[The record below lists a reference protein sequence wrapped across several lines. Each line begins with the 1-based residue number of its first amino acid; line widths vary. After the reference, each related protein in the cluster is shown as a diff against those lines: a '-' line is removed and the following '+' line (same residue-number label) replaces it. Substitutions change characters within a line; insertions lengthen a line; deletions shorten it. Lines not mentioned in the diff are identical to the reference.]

1 MRKES
6 LMFVGAAIASL
17 YIAGAF
23 SVVGL
28 FIFGFT
34 WLIYGDD

>member
-6 LMFVGAAIASL
+6 LMFVGSAIASI
-17 YIAGAF
+17 YVAGAIA
-23 SVVGL
+23 VVGL

-34 WLIYGDD
+34 WLVYGDD